1 MAIVGLSPSIYTWYH
16 HTQDGAG
23 HLVFPEKGKRAK
35 IFFGK
40 GRFQSQN
47 RTIKA
52 TNKGIFGMKEY
63 FGCQKIKE
71 DWQ

>member
-1 MAIVGLSPSIYTWYH
+1 MQG
-16 HTQDGAG
+16 GAE

-47 RTIKA
+47 RAVKT
-52 TNKGIFGMKEY
+52 TNKGVFGMKEIKEY
-63 FGCQKIKE
+63 FGSQIIKE

>member
-1 MAIVGLSPSIYTWYH
+1 MIKINGYYTV
-16 HTQDGAG
+16 QGRAG

-47 RTIKA
+47 RAIKT
-52 TNKGIFGMKEY
+52 TNKGVFGMKEN
-63 FGCQKIKE
+63 FGNQKIKE

>member
-1 MAIVGLSPSIYTWYH
+1 MGRVIRKRALRSLLQG
-16 HTQDGAG
+16 GAE
-23 HLVFPEKGKRAK
+23 HLVFREKGKRAK

-47 RTIKA
+47 RAIKT
-52 TNKGIFGMKEY
+52 TNKGVFGMKEY
-63 FGCQKIKE
+63 FGSQLIKE